1 MESLK
6 EKINHLVHTN
16 DKIGLQDLQDELDGV
31 LTFSRREVARTLI
44 EKANH
49 DRNVGQCEANIKQ
62 VQIALEKLL
71 AEKK

>member
-1 MESLK
+1 MISLK
-6 EKINHLVHTN
+6 EKIKELVHTN
-16 DKIGLQDLQDELDGV
+16 DKAGLQDLQDELDGV

-49 DRNVGQCEANIKQ
+49 DRNAWQCEANIKQ

-71 AEKK
+71 ENK